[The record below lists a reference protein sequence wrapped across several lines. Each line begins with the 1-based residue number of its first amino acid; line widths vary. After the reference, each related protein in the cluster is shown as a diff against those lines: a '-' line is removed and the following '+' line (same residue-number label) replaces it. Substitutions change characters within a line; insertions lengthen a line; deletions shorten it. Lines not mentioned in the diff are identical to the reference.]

1 MTIRVLL
8 VDDHPVVREGLRL
21 VIQRDPRLSVAGES
35 ATREAALEA
44 ARSLRPDVI
53 VLDVALGSEDGVPL
67 IEALRACAPDA
78 RVLVLSMYDDAETV
92 RQALLAGAAGY
103 LVKGASSD
111 ELLAAIG
118 AVAHG
123 GRFLHSSI
131 AGVVIE
137 DGLRWLREGATL
149 TPRER
154 EVVSLFADGQTAS
167 HIGGALGISVHTVRR
182 HLANSAQKLGV
193 QGRQALVS
201 YAQDHGFARP
211 GGLRRSAASSR
222 LRGSAI

>member
-92 RQALLAGAAGY
+92 RQSLLAGAAGY
-103 LVKGASSD
+103 LVKGASSE
-111 ELLAAIG
+111 ELLTAIG

-167 HIGGALGISVHTVRR
+167 RIGGALGISVHTVRR

-193 QGRQALVS
+193 QGRHALVS
-201 YAQDHGFARP
+201 YAQDHGFARA
-211 GGLRRSAASSR
+211 GLRRSAASSR
-222 LRGSAI
+222 LGGSTP